1 MVDTDNVLLLRAPSA
16 QAALNVPRRDP
27 IAEAPSK
34 WSVAAVI
41 APVAEAERA
50 LELFEREIASAVV
63 TAGDTLLGYF
73 VSETSPNNF
82 PRLPVREDVQVLV
95 FLVGYS
101 DEASLDVAKGVLGDV
116 ARVLTEEGE
125 PPEVLR
131 LAPTPRS
138 LLGGNSAQC
147 VRHSDSPFDERAAV
161 TSSSTSVGQAPL
173 ALCRPA
179 RRRRAGLGVTAR
191 SERAVPAG
199 GAGRVRAAGGRWRF

>member
-1 MVDTDNVLLLRAPSA
+1 MVDTDNVLLLRTPSA

-27 IAEAPSK
+27 VAEAPSK

-41 APVAEAERA
+41 APVVEAERA

-73 VSETSPNNF
+73 VSETRPNNF

-101 DEASLDVAKGVLGDV
+101 DEASLDAAKGVLGDV

-125 PPEVLR
+125 PPRSFGSRLR
-131 LAPTPRS
+131 RDRYSAATARPVRS
-138 LLGGNSAQC
+138 PLG
-147 VRHSDSPFDERAAV
+147 F
-161 TSSSTSVGQAPL
+161 
-173 ALCRPA
+173 AL
-179 RRRRAGLGVTAR
+179 RRAGCRHELEHFRGPSAA
-191 SERAVPAG
+191 RAVSTSAS
-199 GAGRVRAAGGRWRF
+199 AASWAWRYSS

>member
-16 QAALNVPRRDP
+16 QAALNVPRRDS

-95 FLVGYS
+95 
-101 DEASLDVAKGVLGDV
+101 
-116 ARVLTEEGE
+116 
-125 PPEVLR
+125 
-131 LAPTPRS
+131 
-138 LLGGNSAQC
+138 
-147 VRHSDSPFDERAAV
+147 
-161 TSSSTSVGQAPL
+161 SSSATPT
-173 ALCRPA
+173 RPA
-179 RRRRAGLGVTAR
+179 LTWRKAYLETWLG
-191 SERAVPAG
+191 S
-199 GAGRVRAAGGRWRF
+199 